1 MLLKLFSVGLKT
13 FVYNGIDRINC
24 LFVDLAARLGGLRA
38 WLCEGCQ
45 SKI

>member
-24 LFVDLAARLGGLRA
+24 LFVYLAARLGELIMALRGL
-38 WLCEGCQ
+38 Q